1 LAELIHP
8 TDLILCV
15 AVAVRRSFDE
25 PRHGLGIIGLYAEA
39 ILKYIADVFLG
50 VVAAMFRGFVKPAL
64 DENS

>member
-1 LAELIHP
+1 
-8 TDLILCV
+8 
-15 AVAVRRSFDE
+15 
-25 PRHGLGIIGLYAEA
+25 LYAEA